1 MANQVLVYDTTL
13 RDGTQGEAVNF
24 TSNDK
29 LRVARKLDEF
39 GVHYIEGGW
48 PGSNPKDIEFFQHA
62 RQDLH
67 LTHARLAAFGSTCKA
82 DTAAADDSQI
92 QLLLEANTPVVTIF
106 GKTWDLHVLE
116 VLRTT
121 LPENLRMIADSVW
134 HLYGQAREVVY
145 DAEHFFDGLVANRE
159 YALATLQAALDA
171 GAAALV
177 LCDTNG
183 GRLPWEIE
191 EAVKLVQARFPQ
203 VGAGVVLGI
212 HAHNDGGVGVA
223 NSLAAIRAGC
233 THVQGTING
242 YGERCGNAN
251 LISILADLELKM
263 GYACLPPGHLMKLT
277 EVSNFVSELANL
289 APNHRQPYVGMSAF
303 AHKGGTHV
311 NAVVKVERSYQHIDP
326 TVVGNQKR
334 ILVSEL
340 SGKDNIAVKRVEFG
354 LDSLNRE
361 QERQVLAR
369 IKELENQGYSFEG
382 AEGSVDLMLRRIQ
395 PDYRPP
401 FVLERYKVVVE
412 HRRAPASADATAL
425 AEQAP
430 WALERS
436 AAGMVESGQHANGGS
451 HDPRHVADLV
461 AEATLKVRVG
471 REVFHTAAEGNGPV
485 NALDK
490 ALRKA
495 LLPIY
500 PQLVDVHLRDYKV
513 RILDS
518 QSATAAQ
525 VRVQIDS
532 AFRPQDAQGGGVNDA
547 DDANQHRP
555 DVHTWSTVGAS
566 SNIIEASWQALADSV
581 EYVLLAGYG
590 SQFVGAHPG

>member
-1 MANQVLVYDTTL
+1 MSMQVLVYDTTL

-24 TSNDK
+24 TSTDK

-82 DTAAADDSQI
+82 DTAAADDGQI
-92 QLLLEANTPVVTIF
+92 QLLLEAGTPVVTIF

-121 LPENLRMIADSVW
+121 MPENLRMIADSVG
-134 HLYGQAREVVY
+134 HLHSQGREVVY
-145 DAEHFFDGLVANRE
+145 DAEHFFDGLAANRD

-191 EAVKLVQARFPQ
+191 DAVKLVQARFPQ
-203 VGAGVVLGI
+203 LGHSVVLGI

-223 NSLAAIRAGC
+223 NSLAAVRAGC
-233 THVQGTING
+233 THVQGTVNG

-251 LISILADLELKM
+251 LISILADLEIKM
-263 GYACLPPGHLMKLT
+263 GYACLPEGNLAKLT

-326 TVVGNQKR
+326 ARVGNQKR

-354 LDSLNRE
+354 LSDLNRD
-361 QERQVLAR
+361 QERQVLTR

-382 AEGSVDLMLRRIQ
+382 AEGSVDLMLRRIR
-395 PDYRPP
+395 PDYQPP

-412 HRRAPASADATAL
+412 HRRA
-425 AEQAP
+425 
-430 WALERS
+430 
-436 AAGMVESGQHANGGS
+436 AGSSPGSSPPNMMEAGSSANGGS
-451 HDPRHVADLV
+451 HDPHHMTDLV

-500 PQLVDVHLRDYKV
+500 PQLADVHLRDYKV

-518 QSATAAQ
+518 QAATAAQ

-532 AFRPQDAQGGGVNDA
+532 AFRP
-547 DDANQHRP
+547 DDARGAESPEVSDGGAHRA

-581 EYVLLAGYG
+581 EYALLAG
-590 SQFVGAHPG
+590 FGAPTRVEVTAAPAA

>member
-1 MANQVLVYDTTL
+1 MSTQVFVYDTTL

-24 TSNDK
+24 TSSDK

-39 GVHYIEGGW
+39 GVHFIEGGW
-48 PGSNPKDIEFFQHA
+48 PGSNPKDIEFFKRA
-62 RQDLH
+62 RQELQ
-67 LTHARLAAFGSTCKA
+67 LRHARLAAFGSTCKA
-82 DTAAADDSQI
+82 DAPAAEDSQI
-92 QLLLEANTPVVTIF
+92 QLLLDAETPVVTIF

-121 LPENLRMIADSVW
+121 LPENMRMIADSVA
-134 HLYGQAREVVY
+134 HLHRHEREVIY
-145 DAEHFFDGLVANRE
+145 DAEHFFDGFEANQD
-159 YALATLQAALDA
+159 YALATLQAALEA

-183 GRLPWEIE
+183 GRMPWEIE
-191 EAVKLVQARFPQ
+191 EAVQIVRARFPNL
-203 VGAGVVLGI
+203 GHGVVLGI
-212 HAHNDGGVGVA
+212 HAHNDSGVGVA

-251 LISILADLELKM
+251 LVSILPDLELKM
-263 GYACLPPGHLMKLT
+263 GLTCLPPGQLRKLT
-277 EVSNFVSELANL
+277 EVSNFVAELANL
-289 APNHRQPYVGMSAF
+289 VPDQRQPFVGMSAF

-326 TVVGNQKR
+326 TLVGNQKR

-354 LDSLNRE
+354 LDGLDRE

-395 PDYRPP
+395 PGYLPP

-412 HRRAPASADATAL
+412 HRHAAGAS
-425 AEQAP
+425 EV

-436 AAGMVESGQHANGGS
+436 AAGVVASANGS
-451 HDPRHVADLV
+451 AADHNPRRVGDLV

-471 REVFHTAAEGNGPV
+471 HEVFHTAAEGNGPV

-495 LLPIY
+495 LLPMY
-500 PQLVDVHLRDYKV
+500 PHLADVHLSDYKV

-532 AFRPQDAQGGGVNDA
+532 AFRPHGAETN
-547 DDANQHRP
+547 
-555 DVHTWSTVGAS
+555 VHTWSTVGANA
-566 SNIIEASWQALADSV
+566 NIIEASWQALADSV
-581 EYVLLAGYG
+581 EYALLAGYG
-590 SQFVGAHPG
+590 AAGTNVHDRAAVA